1 MSIVICSLS
10 LKCQKV
16 QNKDFFITSF
26 TLKFSAQQE
35 IFEVELVKMLF
46 WKIIVTSKKA
56 FQGTDS
62 VDLHLGDP
70 GYDRRLTLSKANFCL
85 FSLICQ
91 ILQNK
96 TFFITS
102 FKLKFSAQQE
112 IFEVE
117 LVKLLFREIIL
128 TCKKAF
134 QGLDIVRL
142 YVCDPGYDRSLNL
155 KLLRWP
161 KIFIKKP
168 LKPIFLFS
176 YQHRK
181 KILMFQFFF
190 VWLKLRLIARFW
202 SFYLD
207 QDIKKNLSFLIL
219 PCLAKTVF
227 FLTANFFY
235 RFQLKNRFSFFST
248 FWKLSMNRKWTTLKV
263 AGL

>member
-1 MSIVICSLS
+1 M
-10 LKCQKV
+10 
-16 QNKDFFITSF
+16 
-26 TLKFSAQQE
+26 KFSAQQE

-62 VDLHLGDP
+62 VGLNLGDP
-70 GYDRRLTLSKANFCL
+70 GYDRRLNLSKANFCL

-96 TFFITS
+96 TFFIIEI
-102 FKLKFSAQQE
+102 FKLKFEIEIFKLKFSNWKFSAQQE

-117 LVKLLFREIIL
+117 LVKLLFRKIIV
-128 TCKKAF
+128 TFKKAF

-142 YVCDPGYDRSLNL
+142 YVCNPGYDRSLNL

-161 KIFIKKP
+161 KIFIKKT

-181 KILMFQFFF
+181 KILMFQLFFCLVETAF
-190 VWLKLRLIARFW
+190 NSKILI
-202 SFYLD
+202 
-207 QDIKKNLSFLIL
+207 ILSGS
-219 PCLAKTVF
+219 
-227 FLTANFFY
+227 
-235 RFQLKNRFSFFST
+235 RH
-248 FWKLSMNRKWTTLKV
+248 
-263 AGL
+263 

>member
-1 MSIVICSLS
+1 M
-10 LKCQKV
+10 
-16 QNKDFFITSF
+16 
-26 TLKFSAQQE
+26 KFSAQQQ

-62 VDLHLGDP
+62 VGLHLGDP
-70 GYDRRLTLSKANFCL
+70 GYDRRLNLSKANFCL

-117 LVKLLFREIIL
+117 LVKLLFRKIIV

-155 KLLRWP
+155 ILLRWP

-176 YQHRK
+176 HQHRK
-181 KILMFQFFF
+181 KILMFQLFFCLVETAF
-190 VWLKLRLIARFW
+190 NSKILI
-202 SFYLD
+202 
-207 QDIKKNLSFLIL
+207 ILSGS
-219 PCLAKTVF
+219 
-227 FLTANFFY
+227 
-235 RFQLKNRFSFFST
+235 RH
-248 FWKLSMNRKWTTLKV
+248 
-263 AGL
+263 

>member
-1 MSIVICSLS
+1 MICSLS
-10 LKCQKV
+10 LKCQKL
-16 QNKDFFITSF
+16 QNKDFFIASF
-26 TLKFSAQQE
+26 TLKFSVQQQ

-62 VDLHLGDP
+62 GGLHLGDP
-70 GYDRRLTLSKANFCL
+70 GYDRRLNLSKANFCL

-112 IFEVE
+112 IFDVE
-117 LVKLLFREIIL
+117 LVKLLFRKIIV

-155 KLLRWP
+155 ILLRWP

-181 KILMFQFFF
+181 KILMFQLFFCLVETAF
-190 VWLKLRLIARFW
+190 NSKILI
-202 SFYLD
+202 
-207 QDIKKNLSFLIL
+207 ILSGS
-219 PCLAKTVF
+219 
-227 FLTANFFY
+227 
-235 RFQLKNRFSFFST
+235 RH
-248 FWKLSMNRKWTTLKV
+248 
-263 AGL
+263 

>member
-1 MSIVICSLS
+1 MICSLS
-10 LKCQKV
+10 LKCQKL

-56 FQGTDS
+56 FQGINS
-62 VDLHLGDP
+62 VGLHLGDP
-70 GYDRRLTLSKANFCL
+70 GYDFRLNLSKANFCF

-117 LVKLLFREIIL
+117 LVKLLFRKIIV

-134 QGLDIVRL
+134 QWLDIVRL
-142 YVCDPGYDRSLNL
+142 YDCDPGYDRSLNL

-161 KIFIKKP
+161 KIFIKKT
-168 LKPIFLFS
+168 FETNFSLFIS
-176 YQHRK
+176 
-181 KILMFQFFF
+181 
-190 VWLKLRLIARFW
+190 A
-202 SFYLD
+202 
-207 QDIKKNLSFLIL
+207 
-219 PCLAKTVF
+219 
-227 FLTANFFY
+227 
-235 RFQLKNRFSFFST
+235 
-248 FWKLSMNRKWTTLKV
+248 
-263 AGL
+263 